1 MTKIASLVITSISAP
16 NEALRKYASICK
28 NNKVNFILIGDTK
41 SPTDFLL
48 ENCDFWSIDRQASL
62 NNELA
67 NLLPVRHYSRKNIGY
82 LLSMQNG
89 SEIII
94 ETDDDNFPYDS
105 FFDFLPEQMEA
116 NTLSNNGWLN
126 IYNFFSSEKIW
137 PRGLPLEEI
146 LSAKKEFK
154 KNTTTVNCP
163 IQQGLADDNPDVD
176 AVFRLTHTLPLKFD
190 KDLIYALG
198 KNTWCPFNSQNTVWY
213 RDAFQLMYLPSY
225 CSFRMTDIWR
235 SFVAQRIAW
244 ENNWNILFYSP
255 TVYQERN
262 EHNLLKDFEDEI
274 PGYLNNNKIMK
285 ALQELKLKSG
295 TENHG
300 GNLIRCYEK
309 LIEMKL
315 VDEKELALVQAW
327 NKHF

>member
-1 MTKIASLVITSISAP
+1 MTKNASLVITSISAP

-28 NNKVNFILIGDTK
+28 KNNVNFILIGDTK

-48 ENCDFWSIDRQASL
+48 ENCDFWSVERQTSL

-67 NLLPVRHYSRKNIGY
+67 NLLPLRHYSRKNIGY
-82 LLSMQNG
+82 LLAMQSG
-89 SEIII
+89 SELII
-94 ETDDDNFPYDS
+94 ETDDDNFPYDT
-105 FFDFLPEQMEA
+105 FFDFFPEQMETT
-116 NTLSNNGWLN
+116 TLSKNGWLN
-126 IYNFFSSEKIW
+126 IYNFFSAEKIW

-146 LSAKKEFK
+146 ISEEKKYGKEK
-154 KNTTTVNCP
+154 TTVHCP

-176 AVFRLTHTLPLKFD
+176 AVFRLTHALPLKFD
-190 KDLIYALG
+190 KNLIYALG

-213 RDAFQLMYLPSY
+213 REAFQLMYLPSY

-274 PGYLNNNKIMK
+274 PGYLNNDKIVK
-285 ALQELKLKSG
+285 SLQELKLEQG

-300 GNLIRCYEK
+300 SNLMACYQK
-309 LIEMKL
+309 LVDMKL
-315 VDEKELALVQAW
+315 VDEKELVLIQAW
-327 NKHF
+327 NRHF